1 MMLAMLSQ
9 SIGQDV
15 FRYNADIEHAFSAGL
30 TLFREGNFPEAA
42 GLFDSLSRMKPLHQ
56 RTTASFVMAAK
67 ARYNMGAYRESAMN
81 LSPVLKNFP
90 TSAYVDDARFT
101 LALDYMM
108 MDLYEDA
115 SYQLLKAIEI
125 SPDSVLASKAVALFT
140 SLASQRLKEPQL
152 RQLLSSADSTR
163 TKDLIL
169 LFLAQKYESTGDTR
183 KVFQILQEPLS
194 RTVPSMYDAEMRSV
208 EQNMHEV
215 PSLKIGVLL
224 SLMKEQTLN
233 PVSSIATDILDGIN
247 FALNEEKNSTSR
259 IASLSLDIR
268 DTERD
273 SATTV
278 VFMKD
283 LCDQPD
289 LVAIIG
295 PLFSNLTMSCAP
307 LAERA
312 HIPLITPTADGDNI
326 AAMGKHVFQL
336 SPDFVTRGK
345 AMARYAVQDL
355 GMSTL
360 AVVSSADPGDKAIS
374 QSFAEEAKRLGAT
387 IVAVEF
393 YNSGTTDMHDQF
405 IDLRTVA
412 LHVAQQNDDP
422 QNLNVPISL
431 VQGVFLPIENAEE
444 IGVLSAQM
452 KYFNINAALLGNGV
466 WNDPNQLDQHKRDVN
481 GVVFCADAFIDET
494 DSATAH
500 VRKTFSEQMKKTPSK
515 FTFLGYDA
523 MKLLLSQMEH
533 GSISRSAITSALT
546 NLKGYRGLH
555 STITLNPHRAN
566 SEVNILKYS
575 NGEIIR
581 MKEIS
586 VQ

>member
-1 MMLAMLSQ
+1 MTFTMFSQ
-9 SIGQDV
+9 SVGQDV
-15 FRYNADIEHAFSAGL
+15 FHYNADVEQAFSSGL
-30 TLFREGNFPEAA
+30 TLFREGKFSEAA
-42 GLFDSLSRMKPLHQ
+42 VLFDSLSRISPLHQ

-67 ARYNMGAYRESAMN
+67 ARYNLGAYRESAMN

-115 SYQLLKAIEI
+115 SYQLLKTAEI

-140 SLASQRLKEPQL
+140 SLSSQRLMESQL
-152 RQLLSSADSTR
+152 RKLLSSADSTR

-169 LFLAQKYESTGDTR
+169 LLLAQKYESAGDTR
-183 KVFQILQEPLS
+183 KVFQTLQEPLA

-208 EQNMHEV
+208 EHNMHEV

-224 SLMKEQTLN
+224 SLMKQQTLN
-233 PVSSIATDILDGIN
+233 PVSSIAADILDGIN
-247 FALNEEKNSTSR
+247 FALSEEKNSISR
-259 IASLSLDIR
+259 VASLSLDIR

-273 SATTV
+273 SVTTV
-278 VFMKD
+278 TFMKD
-283 LCDQPD
+283 LCDQAD

-295 PLFSNLTMSCAP
+295 PLFSNLTMDCAP

-312 HIPLITPTADGDNI
+312 HIPLMTPTADGDSI

-336 SPDFVTRGK
+336 SPDFITRGK

-360 AVVSSADPGDKAIS
+360 AVVSSADPGGKAIS

-393 YNSGTTDMHDQF
+393 YNNGVTDMHDQF

-422 QNLNVPISL
+422 QNLNIPISL
-431 VQGVFLPIENAEE
+431 IQGVFLPIENSEE

-481 GVVFCADAFIDET
+481 GVIFCSDAFIDET
-494 DSATAH
+494 DSMTAY
-500 VRKTFSEQMKKTPSK
+500 VRKTFSEQMKKEPSR

-523 MKLLLSQMEH
+523 MHLLLSQIEH
-533 GSISRSAITSALT
+533 GSISRTAITSSLT
-546 NLKGYRGLH
+546 KLKGYKGLH
-555 STITLNPHRAN
+555 SIITLNPHRSN

-581 MKEIS
+581 LKEIT